1 MVNVMQIR
9 IRIYLLNDIPASKM
23 LAETAA
29 FLDKQLV
36 QDKEFAKLHSMNQF
50 KNYCY
55 DSLYPVEPDKIYH
68 KDKIYTLTIRTI
80 DRALAC
86 FFEKRAVNGYT
97 ETMKALTAE
106 VRLIPRKQIDLIW
119 SLTPVILKCE
129 NGYWRDSL
137 SIEQYEERLKINL
150 LKKWKQFYGEKLEE
164 DFELFIGIEFL
175 NKMPIAVEYKGIRLL
190 GDKPRLHIAEN
201 ETAQELAQM
210 AVGGGLGEMNARGMG
225 FCSYRWL

>member
-36 QDKEFAKLHSMNQF
+36 QDKEFAELHSMNQF

-225 FCSYRWL
+225 FCSYRCL